1 MQTETTPEAPKDGP
15 VVEYKPRLYK
25 GIDLDKLFGGEE
37 QPEETEA
44 APEGENPPAP
54 AAAAPVTPKEPPK
67 EEPPSPSLAKGFAQ
81 LSKREAQLRAREQ
94 EMEAKFKDR
103 EAKLAEYQRDMDAL
117 LEDPLAVLEK
127 RGITYETLTEQ
138 LLNNKK
144 TPADLKQRAEIERLK
159 QAVAAREKADAER
172 EEKRKADEEKAR
184 QDAAIATFKA
194 EIVKKATAAGD
205 EYELINKLGKHDLIY
220 DTIDAHFAQT
230 GELLSFEAVA
240 PKVEEHLVEEK
251 LAEAQALLQTKKLS
265 GKLSAVSPAPQ
276 RPSGGQSATSG
287 QKPKT
292 LTASTAVAPSSV
304 SHTPLT
310 DEERRAKARAIL
322 ESGQP

>member
-1 MQTETTPEAPKDGP
+1 
-15 VVEYKPRLYK
+15 
-25 GIDLDKLFGGEE
+25 
-37 QPEETEA
+37 
-44 APEGENPPAP
+44 
-54 AAAAPVTPKEPPK
+54 
-67 EEPPSPSLAKGFAQ
+67 
-81 LSKREAQLRAREQ
+81 
-94 EMEAKFKDR
+94 
-103 EAKLAEYQRDMDAL
+103 
-117 LEDPLAVLEK
+117 
-127 RGITYETLTEQ
+127 
-138 LLNNKK
+138 
-144 TPADLKQRAEIERLK
+144 
-159 QAVAAREKADAER
+159 
-172 EEKRKADEEKAR
+172 
-184 QDAAIATFKA
+184 
-194 EIVKKATAAGD
+194 VKKATAAGD